1 MNDSVLCPPNSH
13 LLSDGMISEVQQRT
27 KSVIRMTSSTD
38 IAASWK
44 PDQLF
49 DPRKRFNQ
57 YAMISTPKKHSIPVR
72 DTYSS
77 VPGADVPRS
86 LLNEQRKKLE
96 QSEILDFETGESDG
110 SGHQMKIRAIGT
122 TEQQV
127 KILELLKLGRD
138 SVRKR
143 RRDNQRR
150 YRKKQQDFMDSLEVS
165 NQRLR
170 DEINQM
176 EQRRSYV
183 SENGGV
189 WDMAIEYFRI
199 YNLTLRQVERQFS
212 TAAAPQISLQAHF
225 MQTTMATDVIY
236 NAKLG
241 SKAIL
246 SNWSMLQWFDVADVE
261 LEGLQRSSG
270 NSLVAATITR
280 VTITEK
286 TLKIAFPHLCNQE
299 SGILSSPIARK
310 LLNKRFVLSGST
322 RFRWDRGRCCVVSV
336 ASQSDFLT
344 PMLQLLGTLELVA
357 LVFDKS
363 LITPDF
369 QRR

>member
-13 LLSDGMISEVQQRT
+13 ILSDGMISEVQQRT

-127 KILELLKLGRD
+127 KILELLKLGRG
-138 SVRKR
+138 SERKR

-183 SENGGV
+183 SKNGG
-189 WDMAIEYFRI
+189 ATI
-199 YNLTLRQVERQFS
+199 LHCCS
-212 TAAAPQISLQAHF
+212 TTNQPPGAF

-246 SNWSMLQWFDVADVE
+246 SNWSMLQWFDAADVE